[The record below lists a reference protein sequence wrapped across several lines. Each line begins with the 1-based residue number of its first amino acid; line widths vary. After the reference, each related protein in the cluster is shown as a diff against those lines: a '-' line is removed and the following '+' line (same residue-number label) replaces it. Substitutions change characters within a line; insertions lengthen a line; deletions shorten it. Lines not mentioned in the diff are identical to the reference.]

1 MNKFLKNIQNF
12 LADFE
17 KKKSNFI
24 YSFSGLG
31 FISFIRSSC

>member
-17 KKKSNFI
+17 KKNPT
-24 YSFSGLG
+24 L
-31 FISFIRSSC
+31 SFIRSSC